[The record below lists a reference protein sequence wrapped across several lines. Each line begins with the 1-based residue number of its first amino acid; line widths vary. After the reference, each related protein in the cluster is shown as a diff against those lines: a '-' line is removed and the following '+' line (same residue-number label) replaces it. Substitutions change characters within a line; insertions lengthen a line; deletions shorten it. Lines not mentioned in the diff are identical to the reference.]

1 MKKIIKL
8 TESDLTRLVKR
19 VMSEQMVGAYSKAV
33 IQLNSELSNMML
45 GNGTAAKNIQKVLN
59 RCKRSKTSPTS
70 TSNGIADKINYG
82 VQGAGTYESTVYA
95 ALKRVKNSD
104 ELCTVSKSY
113 QQRYGESLWEA
124 LDGDFDSQKEWSV
137 ISRIISN
144 LLTNEKKKFK
154 PVPKPTGS
162 STGTGSSKIGKASRG
177 SKQDEIDFLNRY
189 ENLKEQYSDDGQ
201 LDVNE
206 LAKKIVLSKKYSEI
220 VDEIQPTD
228 YSDEFEFG
236 DNFISNLLDEYFDE
250 EYYDDLYDVVKMEYG
265 DIILDLYGSSEE

>member
-154 PVPKPTGS
+154 PVPKTTGGS
-162 STGTGSSKIGKASRG
+162 SGKLLRGGTSAKINES
-177 SKQDEIDFLNRY
+177 NRY